1 MGTQQFRIFGKE
13 GKDSDK
19 YLWRKP
25 RYWKEI
31 IRGSPVYDSGTRFPN
46 FVLVEIK
53 TLSRLMSRD
62 VLKAFDTFD
71 GEHLF
76 DGN

>member
-31 IRGSPVYDSGTRFPN
+31 IRSSPVYDSGARFPDL
-46 FVLVEIK
+46 VLIK
-53 TLSRLMSRD
+53 VKTSVRVASGD

-76 DGN
+76 GGN